1 LLSFPDRR
9 DLPFYLSC
17 PLTESHPL
25 AWPIETLS
33 GDFRPGEMFFLSGAS
48 LARKKKK
55 AKTLSSLS
63 LSHIRKKKKKP
74 LALQLSIFFFL

>member
-55 AKTLSSLS
+55 AKTLS